1 MVNIRFWVFVMVHNL
16 CHTPMAEKWN
26 QPEHA
31 NMDVLIL
38 TSFCKDNVLFK
49 GVRDGS
55 QVWMSHGDTIT
66 AIPDNFKKIASTDK
80 VEIRCLSG
88 GR

>member
-1 MVNIRFWVFVMVHNL
+1 M
-16 CHTPMAEKWN
+16 
-26 QPEHA
+26 
-31 NMDVLIL
+31 
-38 TSFCKDNVLFK
+38 LFK

-80 VEIRCLSG
+80 VEIAAYQVEGEQVWGVQFHPEVFHKMCIRDRGIYSPANNC
-88 GR
+88 